1 MTKLGIALGAM
12 IALSAFGAGSGS
24 AEAGGRHFKFGGG
37 DHGFHEFNNRP
48 RLRIVIGNDYGYGHG
63 CGYFYDRWLDTGSF
77 YWKQK
82 FLICRGRW

>member
-1 MTKLGIALGAM
+1 MT
-12 IALSAFGAGSGS
+12 AFLVYLFCLVVGFVFVLGS
-24 AEAGGRHFKFGGG
+24 AVLGHFGGG